1 MISYGA
7 SSYNQNLK
15 LCFDQRNPKSWNGTN
30 FYDLVTGLRDD
41 NIGDPAWLNDI
52 GYLTISMVISWY
64 SAATGYADHPISK
77 FNATLQNASMTFY
90 MFQNYQ
96 GNGADGSW
104 GFIAGNGSWTGLG
117 SGGTL
122 TFGAKQHIVLQYNAV
137 DGAQTWFNGSKNG
150 GRGANGILGNSHTA
164 ATGTIG
170 FEGANPNGNGHTKMY
185 HLSMWNAELP
195 DDEISRQYTY
205 LKNAYGVL

>member
-1 MISYGA
+1 MIAHGPT
-7 SSYNQNLK
+7 SYNQNLK
-15 LCFDQRNPKSWNGTN
+15 LCFDQRNPKSWNGTI
-30 FYDLVTGLRDD
+30 FTDLVSKNDAN
-41 NIGDPAWLNDI
+41 NIGDPAWLNNI
-52 GYLTISMVISWY
+52 GYTTISMVVQWY
-64 SAATGYADHPISK
+64 QAATGYADHPISK

-104 GFIAGNGSWTGLG
+104 QFIAGNGGWTGLG

-122 TFGAKQHIVLQYNAV
+122 TFGAKHHIVLQFNSV

-150 GRGANGILGNSHTA
+150 GRGAGGILGNSHTA
-164 ATGTIG
+164 GTSAIG

-185 HLSMWNAELP
+185 HLSWWNCELP

-205 LKNAYGVL
+205 LQNAYGVV

>member
-41 NIGDPAWLNDI
+41 NIGDPAWLNNI
-52 GYLTISMVISWY
+52 GYLTISMIVNRY
-64 SAATGYADHPISK
+64 QTAGGYADHPISK

-90 MFQNYQ
+90 SFQAGGGE
-96 GNGADGSW
+96 GNW
-104 GFIAGNGSWTGLG
+104 NFIAGNGGWTGLG
-117 SGGTL
+117 NGGVLTLGTL
-122 TFGAKQHIVLQYNAV
+122 HHIVLQYNAV

-164 ATGTIG
+164 ATSGIS
-170 FEGANPNGNGHTKMY
+170 FEGTNPNGNGHTKMY
-185 HLSMWNAELP
+185 HLSMWNTELP